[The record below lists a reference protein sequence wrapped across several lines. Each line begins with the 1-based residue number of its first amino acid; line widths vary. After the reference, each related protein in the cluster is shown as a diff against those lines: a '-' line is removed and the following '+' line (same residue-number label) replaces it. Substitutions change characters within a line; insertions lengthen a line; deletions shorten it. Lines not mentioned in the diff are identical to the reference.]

1 MEGYSATIINASK
14 EISKKEQVQLK
25 DTGDCVQLDTV
36 CNEPVLIDV
45 DFYVVLQ
52 IHNEK
57 SDTKDYDKLVIK
69 DKNGTK
75 YITGS
80 QAFMSSFLDIMNEM
94 EDYDEEF
101 QIKAY
106 KLPSKNFSQ
115 PFLTCSVE

>member
-1 MEGYSATIINASK
+1 MEGYSAKIINASK

-52 IHNEK
+52 IHNEN

-80 QAFMSSFLDIMNEM
+80 HAFMTSFLDIMNEM
-94 EDYDEEF
+94 EDCDEEF